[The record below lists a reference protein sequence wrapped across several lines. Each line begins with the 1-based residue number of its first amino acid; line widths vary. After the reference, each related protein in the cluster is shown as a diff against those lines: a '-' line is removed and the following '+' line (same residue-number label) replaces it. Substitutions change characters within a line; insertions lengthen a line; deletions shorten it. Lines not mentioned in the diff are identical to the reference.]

1 MVSPESGRGGHARG
15 LGRARDPRE
24 GQPFFSQQD
33 TVLRWKM
40 ALWARQVSRWCCL
53 LQTARAAEF
62 PRRLR
67 SCSSTVQACRGFAP
81 LPLLPSRND
90 ILPWRFQ
97 AYGHVSVGSCSPPDS
112 AKDGSFSSPESNL
125 PSPVKQEQAKAETLP
140 DLNTKILCEDWDDIP
155 PSSALEEISE
165 EAAVQIIAEPLL
177 PLQSSTLRDYVDHSE
192 TLAKLVHLGVDL
204 SQVEK
209 RQKAG
214 QLLLTLDFE
223 KDVRKILLFLKDV
236 GVEDNQLG
244 PFLTKNPYIL
254 AEDLEALETRVA
266 YLKSKKFGKAEIAQ
280 MVSRAPYLLLFS
292 VERLDNRLGFF
303 KNELGLSVKKTKDL
317 VIRLPRLLTGKL
329 EPVKENL
336 QVCQIELGFQR
347 NEIQQIVFKTPKILT
362 ASKKR
367 LKQTF
372 DYLHN
377 IMGIPHHMLTRFPQV
392 FNSKLLRIKERHMFL
407 TFLGRAQYDPA
418 QPSYIS
424 LDQLVSL
431 PDEVFCTEIAKA
443 SIQDFEKFLKTL

>member
-1 MVSPESGRGGHARG
+1 
-15 LGRARDPRE
+15 
-24 GQPFFSQQD
+24 
-33 TVLRWKM
+33 M
-40 ALWARQVSRWCCL
+40 ALWARQASRWCCL
-53 LQTARAAEF
+53 LNASRAAGF

-67 SCSSTVQACRGFAP
+67 SCGSPAQTCHEFAPLALLPAGKDGALWRLQACR
-81 LPLLPSRND
+81 
-90 ILPWRFQ
+90 
-97 AYGHVSVGSCSPPDS
+97 HVSVGSCSAPDS
-112 AKDGSFSSPESNL
+112 AKDGSFSSLESNL
-125 PSPVKQEQAKAETLP
+125 PSPVKQEQAEVETLP
-140 DLNTKILCEDWDDIP
+140 DLNAEILNEDWDDIP

-165 EAAVQIIAEPLL
+165 EEAVQIIAEPIL
-177 PLQSSTLRDYVDHSE
+177 PLQSTTLRDYVDHSE

-223 KDVRKILLFLKDV
+223 KDIRKILLFLKDV
-236 GVEDNQLG
+236 GVEDNLLG

-254 AEDLEALETRVA
+254 GEDLEALETRVA

-317 VIRLPRLLTGKL
+317 VIRFPRLLTGKL

-347 NEIQQIVFKTPKILT
+347 SEVQQIVYKTPKILT

-367 LKQTF
+367 LRQTF

-392 FNSKLLRIKERHMFL
+392 FNSKLLRIRERHMFL
-407 TFLGRAQYDPA
+407 EFLGRAQYDPA
-418 QPSYIS
+418 QPSYIC

-431 PDEVFCTEIAKA
+431 PDEVFCKEIAKA
-443 SIQDFEKFLKTL
+443 SIQDFENFLKTL

>member
-1 MVSPESGRGGHARG
+1 MSV
-15 LGRARDPRE
+15 
-24 GQPFFSQQD
+24 
-33 TVLRWKM
+33 
-40 ALWARQVSRWCCL
+40 WARQVSRWCCL
-53 LQTARAAEF
+53 LNTARAVEF
-62 PRRLR
+62 TRRLR
-67 SCSSTVQACRGFAP
+67 SRGCTAQACREFAP
-81 LPLLPSRND
+81 LAVLPAGKEAV
-90 ILPWRFQ
+90 LWRLQ
-97 AYGHVSVGSCSPPDS
+97 ACRRVSVGSCSPPDS
-112 AKDGSFSSPESNL
+112 AKDGSFSSAESNL
-125 PSPVKQEQAKAETLP
+125 PSVQQEQAKAETLP
-140 DLNTKILCEDWDDIP
+140 DLNAKILDEDWDDIP
-155 PSSALEEISE
+155 PSSALEVISE
-165 EAAVQIIAEPLL
+165 EEAVQIIAEPLL
-177 PLQSSTLRDYVDHSE
+177 PIQSSTLRDYVDHSE
-192 TLAKLVHLGVDL
+192 TLEKLVHLGVDL

-223 KDVRKILLFLKDV
+223 KDVKKILLFLKDV

-266 YLKSKKFGKAEIAQ
+266 YLKSKKFGKSEIAQ

-336 QVCQIELGFQR
+336 QVCQIELGFQH
-347 NEIQQIVFKTPKILT
+347 NEIQQIVYKTPKILT

-367 LKQTF
+367 LRQTF

-392 FNSKLLRIKERHMFL
+392 FNSKLLRIRERHMFL
-407 TFLGRAQYDPA
+407 AFLGRAQYDTA
-418 QPSYIS
+418 QPGYIS

-443 SIQDFEKFLKTL
+443 SMQDFENFLKTL

>member
-1 MVSPESGRGGHARG
+1 
-15 LGRARDPRE
+15 
-24 GQPFFSQQD
+24 
-33 TVLRWKM
+33 M
-40 ALWARQVSRWCCL
+40 AVWGRQVSRWCCL
-53 LQTARAAEF
+53 LNTARAVEF

-67 SCSSTVQACRGFAP
+67 SCGSTAQACREFAP
-81 LPLLPSRND
+81 LAVLPAGKEVV
-90 ILPWRFQ
+90 LWRLQ
-97 AYGHVSVGSCSPPDS
+97 TWRHVSVGSCCPSDS

-125 PSPVKQEQAKAETLP
+125 PSPVKQEEAKSETLP
-140 DLNTKILCEDWDDIP
+140 DLSAKILNEDWDDIP

-165 EAAVQIIAEPLL
+165 EEAVQIIAEPLL

-223 KDVRKILLFLKDV
+223 KDIKKILLFLKDV

-254 AEDLEALETRVA
+254 GEDLEALETRVA
-266 YLKSKKFGKAEIAQ
+266 YLKSKKFGKSEIAQ

-347 NEIQQIVFKTPKILT
+347 NEIQQIVYKTPKILT

-392 FNSKLLRIKERHMFL
+392 FNSKLLRIRERHMFL
-407 TFLGRAQYDPA
+407 VFLGRAQYDPA

-431 PDEVFCTEIAKA
+431 PNEVFCTEIAKA
-443 SIQDFEKFLKTL
+443 SIQDFENFLKTL

>member
-1 MVSPESGRGGHARG
+1 
-15 LGRARDPRE
+15 
-24 GQPFFSQQD
+24 
-33 TVLRWKM
+33 M
-40 ALWARQVSRWCCL
+40 AVWARQVARCGWLRAAGLLGLRSRSGA
-53 LQTARAAEF
+53 ARACCGA
-62 PRRLR
+62 
-67 SCSSTVQACRGFAP
+67 AP
-81 LPLLPSRND
+81 LPALLSGHRLPPWRLRVSVDCAQPSRAKGEACAPRSS
-90 ILPWRFQ
+90 LPV
-97 AYGHVSVGSCSPPDS
+97 A
-112 AKDGSFSSPESNL
+112 
-125 PSPVKQEQAKAETLP
+125 VKQEQAAPETVS
-140 DLNTKILCEDWDDIP
+140 DLSAAKLYEDWDDVP

-165 EAAVQIIAEPLL
+165 EEAVKIIADPLL
-177 PLQSSTLRDYVDHSE
+177 PPQSSTLRDYVDHSE
-192 TLAKLVHLGVDL
+192 TLTKLVHLGVDL

-223 KDVRKILLFLKDV
+223 KDITKILLFLKDV
-236 GVEDNQLG
+236 GIEDNQLG

-254 AEDLEALETRVA
+254 GEELEALETRVA
-266 YLKSKKFGKAEIAQ
+266 YLKSKKFGNAEITQ

-317 VIRLPRLLTGKL
+317 VIRFPRLLTGKL

-336 QVCQIELGFQR
+336 QVCQVEFGFEC
-347 NEIQQIVFKTPKILT
+347 NEVQQIAFKTPKILT

-367 LKQTF
+367 LRQTF

-377 IMGIPHHMLTRFPQV
+377 IMGIPHNMLTRFPQV

-407 TFLGRAQYDPA
+407 IFLGRAQYDPTK
-418 QPSYIS
+418 PSYIS

-443 SIQDFEKFLKTL
+443 SMQDFEKFLKTI

>member
-1 MVSPESGRGGHARG
+1 M
-15 LGRARDPRE
+15 
-24 GQPFFSQQD
+24 
-33 TVLRWKM
+33 M
-40 ALWARQVSRWCCL
+40 ALWARHVSRWGCL
-53 LQTARAAEF
+53 LSTARAVAL
-62 PRRLR
+62 PRRLWGR
-67 SCSSTVQACRGFAP
+67 GCPARAYRGFARLAVLPAGKEEVLCRLQACR
-81 LPLLPSRND
+81 
-90 ILPWRFQ
+90 Q
-97 AYGHVSVGSCSPPDS
+97 VSAGSCSPPDS
-112 AKDGSFSSPESNL
+112 AKHGSFSSPESNL
-125 PSPVKQEQAKAETLP
+125 PSVQQEQAKPELLP
-140 DLNTKILCEDWDDIP
+140 DLNAKILDEDWDDIP
-155 PSSALEEISE
+155 PSSALEVISE
-165 EAAVQIIAEPLL
+165 EEAVQIIAEPLL
-177 PLQSSTLRDYVDHSE
+177 PIQSSTLRDYVDHSE

-223 KDVRKILLFLKDV
+223 KDVKKILLFLKDV

-254 AEDLEALETRVA
+254 GEDLEALETRVA
-266 YLKSKKFGKAEIAQ
+266 YLKSKKFVKSEIAQ

-317 VIRLPRLLTGKL
+317 VIRFPRLLTGKI

-347 NEIQQIVFKTPKILT
+347 NQIQQIVCKTPKILT
-362 ASKKR
+362 ASRKR

-377 IMGIPHHMLTRFPQV
+377 IMGIPHHLLTRFPQV
-392 FNSKLLRIKERHMFL
+392 FNSKLLRIRERHMFL
-407 TFLGRAQYDPA
+407 AFLGRAQYDPA

-443 SIQDFEKFLKTL
+443 SMQDFENFLKTL

>member
-1 MVSPESGRGGHARG
+1 
-15 LGRARDPRE
+15 
-24 GQPFFSQQD
+24 
-33 TVLRWKM
+33 M
-40 ALWARQVSRWCCL
+40 ALWARPAARCCCCW
-53 LQTARAAEF
+53 LQRVRLSALQ
-62 PRRLR
+62 RLR
-67 SCSSTVQACRGFAP
+67 SSSEAVQARQGAAPLALLASRRGF
-81 LPLLPSRND
+81 
-90 ILPWRFQ
+90 LPWGWQ
-97 AYGHVSVGSCSPPDS
+97 AYRYVAVENCSQAAS
-112 AKDGSFSSPESNL
+112 AQDGSSSSPESHL
-125 PSPVKQEQAKAETLP
+125 LPVKQEQVKPETIP
-140 DLNTKILCEDWDDIP
+140 DLNTEILCEDWDDVP

-165 EAAVQIIAEPLL
+165 EEAVQILADPLL

-192 TLAKLVHLGVDL
+192 TLTKLVQLGVDL

-223 KDVRKILLFLKDV
+223 KDIKKILLFLKDV
-236 GVEDNQLG
+236 GIEDNQLG
-244 PFLTKNPYIL
+244 LFLTKNPYIL
-254 AEDLEALETRVA
+254 GEDLEALETRVA
-266 YLKSKKFGKAEIAQ
+266 YLKSKKFGNAEIAQ

-336 QVCQIELGFQR
+336 QVCQIEFGFQR
-347 NEIQQIVFKTPKILT
+347 NEIQQIAYKTPKILT
-362 ASKKR
+362 ANRKR
-367 LKQTF
+367 LRQTF

-392 FNSKLLRIKERHMFL
+392 FNAKLLRIKERHKFL

-418 QPSYIS
+418 KPSYIS

-443 SIQDFEKFLKTL
+443 SIQDFEKFLKTI

>member
-1 MVSPESGRGGHARG
+1 MP
-15 LGRARDPRE
+15 
-24 GQPFFSQQD
+24 
-33 TVLRWKM
+33 
-40 ALWARQVSRWCCL
+40 LWARQGSRWCGL
-53 LQTARAAEF
+53 LKAARAAEF
-62 PRRLR
+62 PGSLR
-67 SCSSTVQACRGFAP
+67 DRSSTAQACRGFAS
-81 LPLLPSRND
+81 LALLPSRND
-90 ILPWRFQ
+90 VLLWRWQ
-97 AYGHVSVGSCSPPDS
+97 GCRHVSVGSCSPPHS
-112 AKDGSFSSPESNL
+112 AKDGSFSSESNL

-140 DLNTKILCEDWDDIP
+140 DLNAEILYEDWDDIP

-165 EAAVQIIAEPLL
+165 EEAVQIIAEPLL

-223 KDVRKILLFLKDV
+223 KDIRKILLFLKDV

-244 PFLTKNPYIL
+244 SFLTKNPYIL

-336 QVCQIELGFQR
+336 QFWKRAADLA
-347 NEIQQIVFKTPKILT
+347 QQTGKTRST
-362 ASKKR
+362 
-367 LKQTF
+367 
-372 DYLHN
+372 
-377 IMGIPHHMLTRFPQV
+377 
-392 FNSKLLRIKERHMFL
+392 
-407 TFLGRAQYDPA
+407 TFLPTEEV
-418 QPSYIS
+418 PE
-424 LDQLVSL
+424 LDL
-431 PDEVFCTEIAKA
+431 
-443 SIQDFEKFLKTL
+443 KFWLC

>member
-1 MVSPESGRGGHARG
+1 
-15 LGRARDPRE
+15 
-24 GQPFFSQQD
+24 
-33 TVLRWKM
+33 
-40 ALWARQVSRWCCL
+40 
-53 LQTARAAEF
+53 
-62 PRRLR
+62 
-67 SCSSTVQACRGFAP
+67 
-81 LPLLPSRND
+81 
-90 ILPWRFQ
+90 
-97 AYGHVSVGSCSPPDS
+97 
-112 AKDGSFSSPESNL
+112 
-125 PSPVKQEQAKAETLP
+125 
-140 DLNTKILCEDWDDIP
+140 DWDDIP

-165 EAAVQIIAEPLL
+165 EEAIQIIAEPLL
-177 PLQSSTLRDYVDHSE
+177 PLQSSTLQDYVDHSE

-223 KDVRKILLFLKDV
+223 KDIKKILLFLKDV
-236 GVEDNQLG
+236 GVEDSQLG
-244 PFLTKNPYIL
+244 SFLTKNPYIL
-254 AEDLEALETRVA
+254 GEDLEALETRVA
-266 YLKSKKFGKAEIAQ
+266 YLKSKKFGKSEIAQ

-303 KNELGLSVKKTKDL
+303 KNELGLSVKQTKDL

-347 NEIQQIVFKTPKILT
+347 SEIQQIVFKTPKILT
-362 ASKKR
+362 ASRKR

-377 IMGIPHHMLTRFPQV
+377 IMGIPHRLLTHFPQV
-392 FNSKLLRIKERHMFL
+392 FNSKLLRIRERHMFL
-407 TFLGRAQYDPA
+407 KFLGRAQYDPA
-418 QPSYIS
+418 KPSYIS

-431 PDEVFCTEIAKA
+431 PDEVFCAEIAKA
-443 SIQDFEKFLKTL
+443 SIKDFEKFLKTI

>member
-1 MVSPESGRGGHARG
+1 
-15 LGRARDPRE
+15 
-24 GQPFFSQQD
+24 
-33 TVLRWKM
+33 
-40 ALWARQVSRWCCL
+40 
-53 LQTARAAEF
+53 
-62 PRRLR
+62 
-67 SCSSTVQACRGFAP
+67 
-81 LPLLPSRND
+81 
-90 ILPWRFQ
+90 
-97 AYGHVSVGSCSPPDS
+97 
-112 AKDGSFSSPESNL
+112 SPESNL
-125 PSPVKQEQAKAETLP
+125 PSVQQEQVKVETLP
-140 DLNTKILCEDWDDIP
+140 DLNAKILDEDWDDIP
-155 PSSALEEISE
+155 PSSALEVISE
-165 EAAVQIIAEPLL
+165 EEAVQIIAEPLL
-177 PLQSSTLRDYVDHSE
+177 PIQSSTLRDYVDHSE
-192 TLAKLVHLGVDL
+192 TLEKLVHLGVDL

-223 KDVRKILLFLKDV
+223 KDVKKILLFLKDV
-236 GVEDNQLG
+236 GVEDDQLG

-266 YLKSKKFGKAEIAQ
+266 YLKSKKFGKSEIAQ

-329 EPVKENL
+329 EPIKENL
-336 QVCQIELGFQR
+336 QVCQIELGFHH
-347 NEIQQIVFKTPKILT
+347 NEIQQIVYKTPKILT

-392 FNSKLLRIKERHMFL
+392 FNSKLLRIRERHMFL
-407 TFLGRAQYDPA
+407 AFLGRAQYDPA

-443 SIQDFEKFLKTL
+443 SMQDFEKFLKTL